1 MSYYNPQQ
9 YISIPH
15 FDSPMKSDNFR
26 TFSAMQE
33 AWNRYQQEKR
43 LEELHPLQVENYGL
57 RNRNL
62 TLDNELQEKLNPLK
76 VKSEELLNVLRDKQN
91 TKTQQEIDFDAEN
104 NPLLL
109 ENNRLKNIG
118 QSIDNQYGNLKNA
131 NQRIQNEQ
139 AQWGFNNLQNEY
151 EAIKRA
157 FGGKSAAELQAE
169 LLARKAQAEIET
181 ENANRDWYNAE
192 RDKIAMAQRA
202 SNYQPNA
209 GNSYNRNTLDVNNRP
224 TEEVS
229 IDNNGKNLIKFN
241 DILQA
246 KDLTNVPQAVIDE
259 VTSRYTSD
267 ILDNPNGAEAIKLMS
282 SKDDALTPIQLKA
295 KQQIMQGY
303 DGTTPYAVV
312 KDPLTGVSVVINP
325 NADPNSPE
333 GKKVAEL
340 KNRVNPLEYSAA
352 TAKEN
357 LSTLPYGLNP
367 KLKDNGVVSS
377 FDPETGDFKD
387 REIPNRGKG
396 YNSDVRKLN
405 EIEYALQQSAD
416 TYVADKTANLLYH
429 LKEADEK
436 QYKNLI
442 STFND
447 SEHGNLSKKVFT
459 NVSLVLSTG
468 KNGLNLKSAPEVT
481 KLLYEI
487 CNNPEE
493 FQSDKALREGLGRV
507 FGNKDQ
513 AVVQQLEDVIQ
524 NTLKNYKGAKGNTLL
539 TNAES
544 IDLRDP
550 SGKSLGVVMPKYN
563 PAELQTEFRQMR
575 ESKYKVNA
583 DKYEKRKNVAK
594 DMYYQG
600 NRVYDANG
608 EYVYTGE

>member
-118 QSIDNQYGNLKNA
+118 QGIDNQYGTLRNA

-157 FGGKSAAELQAE
+157 LGGKSAAERQAE
-169 LLARKAQAEIET
+169 LLEQEAQARIDK

-192 RDKIAMAQRA
+192 RDKIAMALRA
-202 SNYQPNA
+202 SNSQPSTDQ
-209 GNSYNRNTLDVNNRP
+209 SYNRNTLDVNNRP
-224 TEEVS
+224 TEEASVNDDNKHLKEYNEILNAS
-229 IDNNGKNLIKFN
+229 NIDKVDPTKLDATIKSYISRVM
-241 DILQA
+241 DDPDGVEA
-246 KDLTNVPQAVIDE
+246 TN
-259 VTSRYTSD
+259 
-267 ILDNPNGAEAIKLMS
+267 LMS
-282 SKDDALTPIQLKA
+282 RKDDVLTPVQKMA
-295 KQQIMQGY
+295 KQQILKEYSLG
-303 DGTTPYAVV
+303 TPYAVI
-312 KDPLTGVSVVINP
+312 KDPLTGTPIIINP
-325 NADPNSPE
+325 KADPNSSE
-333 GKKVAEL
+333 GKRLAAL
-340 KNRVNPLEYSAA
+340 KSRVNPLDYEAA
-352 TAKEN
+352 IAPTN
-357 LSTLPYGLNP
+357 LSDAPYTLNS
-367 KLKDNGVVSS
+367 KLKDSGIVKV
-377 FDPETGDFKD
+377 FDPETGDYIEKN
-387 REIPNRGKG
+387 IPNRGTG
-396 YNSDVRKLN
+396 YSASVRKLDQVTT
-405 EIEYALQQSAD
+405 ALSRSDALSI
-416 TYVADKTANLLYH
+416 ASKTANLLSD
-429 LKEADEK
+429 LKEADGE
-436 QYKNLI
+436 QYKKLV

-459 NVSLVLSTG
+459 NVSLVLGTG
-468 KNGLNLKSAPEVT
+468 QNGLNLKSAPAIT

-493 FQSDKALREGLGRV
+493 FQSEKALKAGLGKV
-507 FGNKDQ
+507 FGNNDQ
-513 AVVQQLEDVIQ
+513 AVIEQLEDVIQ
-524 NTLKNYKGAKGNTLL
+524 NTVKAYKGPKGNTVLSYADSVAL
-539 TNAES
+539 TDKA
-544 IDLRDP
+544 
-550 SGKSLGVVMPKYN
+550 GKPLGVVMPKYN
-563 PAELQTEFRQMR
+563 SADVQAEFQDMR
-575 ESKYKVNA
+575 NNIYNNNVDRYS
-583 DKYEKRKNVAK
+583 KRKK
-594 DMYYQG
+594 MSLDIDEDFKMY
-600 NRVYDANG
+600 D
-608 EYVYTGE
+608 

>member
-118 QSIDNQYGNLKNA
+118 QGIENQYGNLRNTH
-131 NQRIQNEQ
+131 QRIQNDQ

-151 EAIKRA
+151 KMINDVL
-157 FGGKSAAELQAE
+157 GKPAVVRQAE
-169 LLARKAQAEIET
+169 LLEKKAQASIKT
-181 ENANRDWYNAE
+181 ENANRDWYNSE
-192 RDKIAMAQRA
+192 RDKNAMALRA
-202 SNYQPNA
+202 SNSQPSTDQ
-209 GNSYNRNTLDVNNRP
+209 SYNRNTLDVNNRP
-224 TEEVS
+224 TEEASVNDS
-229 IDNNGKNLIKFN
+229 NKRLNKLNDIINAKSTEGMNQADIDEAVIAYASRIIDNPS
-241 DILQA
+241 D
-246 KDLTNVPQAVIDE
+246 PEAV
-259 VTSRYTSD
+259 R
-267 ILDNPNGAEAIKLMS
+267 LMS
-282 SKDDALTPIQLKA
+282 NKDDALTPVQRIA
-295 KQQIMQGY
+295 KQKLLQDYG
-303 DGTTPYAVV
+303 GKTPYAIV
-312 KDPLTGVSVVINP
+312 KDPTTGEFIVINP

-333 GKKVAEL
+333 GKGVTEL
-340 KNRVNPLEYSAA
+340 KNRVNPLEYAAA

-357 LSTLPYGLNP
+357 LSTAPYMLNP
-367 KLKDNGVVSS
+367 KLKDKGVVKV
-377 FDPETGDFKD
+377 FDPETGSYIEKD
-387 REIPNRGKG
+387 IPNRGTG
-396 YNSDVRKLN
+396 YSASVRKLDQVTT
-405 EIEYALQQSAD
+405 ALDKSTDLDIAG
-416 TYVADKTANLLYH
+416 KTANLLSD
-429 LKEADEK
+429 LKAADGDY
-436 QYKNLI
+436 YKKLT

-447 SEHGNLSKKVFT
+447 PEHGNLSKKVFT

-468 KNGLNLKSAPEVT
+468 QNGLNLKSAPAIT

-493 FQSDKALREGLGRV
+493 FQSEKALKAGLGKV

-513 AVVQQLEDVIQ
+513 EVVDQLGEIIYS
-524 NTLKNYKGAKGNTLL
+524 TIKSYKGPKGNTVLSYADSVEL
-539 TNAES
+539 K
-544 IDLRDP
+544 DRD
-550 SGKSLGVVMPKYN
+550 GKSLNIVMPKYN
-563 PAELQTEFRQMR
+563 SADVQAEFQSMR
-575 ESKYKVNA
+575 NNIYNNNVDRYKKLKEEIRTLGTLKEN
-583 DKYEKRKNVAK
+583 YSLGKNIS
-594 DMYYQG
+594 
-600 NRVYDANG
+600 
-608 EYVYTGE
+608 YTD

>member
-76 VKSEELLNVLRDKQN
+76 VKSEELLNTLRDKQN

-118 QSIDNQYGNLKNA
+118 QGIENQYGNLRNT

-181 ENANRDWYNAE
+181 ENANRDWYNSE
-192 RDKIAMAQRA
+192 KDKNAMALRA
-202 SNYQPNA
+202 GDSQPNV
-209 GNSYNRNTLDVNNRP
+209 NQSYNRNTLDVNNRP
-224 TEEVS
+224 TEEASVNDDNKHLKEYNEILNAS
-229 IDNNGKNLIKFN
+229 NIDRVDPTKLDATIKNYISRVMDDPDGVEATRLI
-241 DILQA
+241 
-246 KDLTNVPQAVIDE
+246 
-259 VTSRYTSD
+259 
-267 ILDNPNGAEAIKLMS
+267 S
-282 SKDDALTPIQLKA
+282 SKDDALTPAQKMA
-295 KQQIMQGY
+295 KQQILKEY
-303 DGTTPYAVV
+303 SLNTPYAVI
-312 KDPLTGVSVVINP
+312 KDPLTGTPILINP
-325 NADPNSPE
+325 KADPNTSE
-333 GKKVAEL
+333 GKRLAEV
-340 KNRVNPLEYSAA
+340 KSRINPLEYEAA
-352 TAKEN
+352 IAPTN
-357 LSTLPYGLNP
+357 LTDAPYTLNS
-367 KLKDNGVVSS
+367 KLKDNGIVKV
-377 FDPETGDFKD
+377 FDPKTGDYIEKS
-387 REIPNRGKG
+387 IPNRGTG
-396 YNSDVRKLN
+396 YSASVRKLDQVTT
-405 EIEYALQQSAD
+405 ALSRSDALSI
-416 TYVADKTANLLYH
+416 AGKTANLLSD
-429 LKEADEK
+429 LKEADGE
-436 QYKNLI
+436 QYKKLV

-459 NVSLVLSTG
+459 NVSLVLGTG
-468 KNGLNLKSAPEVT
+468 QNGLNLKSAPAIT

-493 FQSDKALREGLGRV
+493 FQSEKALKAGLGKV
-507 FGNKDQ
+507 FGNQDQ
-513 AVVQQLEDVIQ
+513 AVIEQLEDVIQ
-524 NTLKNYKGAKGNTLL
+524 NTVKAYKGPKGNTVLSYADSVAL
-539 TNAES
+539 TDKN
-544 IDLRDP
+544 
-550 SGKSLGVVMPKYN
+550 GKPLGVVMPKYN
-563 PAELQTEFRQMR
+563 SADVQAEFQDMR
-575 ESKYKVNA
+575 NNIYNSNVDRYS
-583 DKYEKRKNVAK
+583 KRKNIAK
-594 DMYYQG
+594 AMSLDIDEDFK
-600 NRVYDANG
+600 RYD
-608 EYVYTGE
+608 

>member
-169 LLARKAQAEIET
+169 LLARKVQAEIET
-181 ENANRDWYNAE
+181 ENANRDWYNSE
-192 RDKIAMAQRA
+192 RDKNAMALRA
-202 SNYQPNA
+202 GDSQPNV
-209 GNSYNRNTLDVNNRP
+209 NQSYNRNTLDVNNRP
-224 TEEVS
+224 TEEASVNDDNKHLKEYNEILNAS
-229 IDNNGKNLIKFN
+229 NIDKVDPTKLDAIIKNYI
-241 DILQA
+241 
-246 KDLTNVPQAVIDE
+246 
-259 VTSRYTSD
+259 SRVMD
-267 ILDNPNGAEAIKLMS
+267 DPDGVEATRLMS
-282 SKDDALTPIQLKA
+282 SKDDALTPVQRMA
-295 KQQIMQGY
+295 KQQILKDY
-303 DGTTPYAVV
+303 SLGTSYAVI
-312 KDPLTGVSVVINP
+312 KDPLTGTPIAINP
-325 NADPNSPE
+325 NADPNSSE
-333 GKKVAEL
+333 GKRLAAL
-340 KNRVNPLEYSAA
+340 KSRVNPLEYQAA
-352 TAKEN
+352 IAPTN
-357 LSTLPYGLNP
+357 LTDAPYMLNS
-367 KLKDNGVVSS
+367 KLKDNGIVKV
-377 FDPETGDFKD
+377 FDPETGDYVEKS
-387 REIPNRGKG
+387 IPNRGTG
-396 YNSDVRKLN
+396 YSASVRKLDQVTT
-405 EIEYALQQSAD
+405 ALSRSSAVD
-416 TYVADKTANLLYH
+416 IAGKTANLLSD
-429 LKEADEK
+429 LKEADGDY
-436 QYKNLI
+436 YKKLV

-459 NVSLVLSTG
+459 NVSLVLGTG
-468 KNGLNLKSAPEVT
+468 SNGLNLKSAPAIT

-493 FQSDKALREGLGRV
+493 FQSEKALKAGLGKV
-507 FGNKDQ
+507 FGNQDQ
-513 AVVQQLEDVIQ
+513 AVIEQLEDVIQ
-524 NTLKNYKGAKGNTLL
+524 NTVKAYKGPKGNTVLSYADSVAL
-539 TNAES
+539 T
-544 IDLRDP
+544 DKT
-550 SGKSLGVVMPKYN
+550 GKPLGVVMPKYDSADVQ
-563 PAELQTEFRQMR
+563 AEFQDMR
-575 ESKYKVNA
+575 NNIYNSNVDRYS
-583 DKYEKRKNVAK
+583 KRKNIAK
-594 DMYYQG
+594 AMSLDIDEDFK
-600 NRVYDANG
+600 RYD
-608 EYVYTGE
+608 

>member
-76 VKSEELLNVLRDKQN
+76 VKSEELLNTLRDKQN
-91 TKTQQEIDFDAEN
+91 TREQQQIDFDAEN

-118 QSIDNQYGNLKNA
+118 QGIDNQYGNLKNA

-151 EAIKRA
+151 EAIKKA
-157 FGGKSAAELQAE
+157 LGGKSAAERQAE
-169 LLARKAQAEIET
+169 LLEQEYQARIET
-181 ENANRDWYNAE
+181 ENANRDWYNSE
-192 RDKIAMAQRA
+192 RDKNMMALRA
-202 SNYQPNA
+202 SNTQPSA
-209 GNSYNRNTLDVNNRP
+209 GNSYNGSIMEVTNKP
-224 TEEVS
+224 TDRTI
-229 IDNNGKNLIKFN
+229 IDKDGKNLLKFS
-241 DILQA
+241 DILEA
-246 KDLTNVPQAVIDE
+246 KDLTGISQTDIDAV
-259 VTSRYTSD
+259 TNRYASD
-267 ILDNPNGAEAIKLMS
+267 IMDNPDGSEARKLIS
-282 SKDDALTPIQLKA
+282 SKDEDLTPIQRKA

-303 DGTTPYAVV
+303 DGTTPYAIV
-312 KDPLTGVSVVINP
+312 KDPLTGVSVAFNP
-325 NADPNSPE
+325 NADPNSSE
-333 GKKVAEL
+333 GRKIAEL

-352 TAKEN
+352 IAKEN
-357 LSTLPYGLNP
+357 LSTAPYVFNP
-367 KLKDNGVVSS
+367 RLKDNGVVNS
-377 FDPETGDFKD
+377 FDPETVDFKE

-396 YNSDVRKLN
+396 YNSDIRKLD
-405 EIEYALQQSAD
+405 EIEYALNQSTD
-416 TYVADKTANLLYH
+416 TTVADKTANLLYN
-429 LKEADEK
+429 LKEANGDNFK
-436 QYKNLI
+436 KLI
-442 STFND
+442 GTFND
-447 SEHGNLSKKVFT
+447 PDHGNLSKKVFT
-459 NVSLVLSTG
+459 NISLVLSTG
-468 KNGLNLKSAPEVT
+468 KNGLNLKSSPEIT

-524 NTLKNYKGAKGNTLL
+524 NTLKNYQGAKGNTLL

-544 IDLRDP
+544 VDLRDP
-550 SGKSLGVVMPKYN
+550 SGKPLGVVMPRYN

-575 ESKYKVNA
+575 ESKYKINA
-583 DKYEKRKNVAK
+583 DKHEQRKNVAK

-600 NRVYDANG
+600 NRVYNANG

>member
-62 TLDNELQEKLNPLK
+62 MLDNELQEKLNPLK

>member
-151 EAIKRA
+151 KMINDV
-157 FGGKSAAELQAE
+157 FGKPAAVRQAE
-169 LLARKAQAEIET
+169 LLEQEAQARIET

-202 SNYQPNA
+202 GDSQANT
-209 GNSYNRNTLDVNNRP
+209 GNPYTRNTLDANNRSN
-224 TEEVS
+224 EEV
-229 IDNNGKNLIKFN
+229 IVDKNGKNLIQFN
-241 DILQA
+241 DILEA
-246 KDLTNVPQAVIDE
+246 KDLKDVPPAIIDAV
-259 VTSRYTSD
+259 SNRYASD
-267 ILDNPNGAEAIKLMS
+267 VLDNPDGPEAIKLMS
-282 SKDDALTPIQLKA
+282 SKDDVLTPIRSKV

-303 DGTTPYAVV
+303 DGTTPYAIV

-333 GKKVAEL
+333 GKGVAEL

-352 TAKEN
+352 IAKKN
-357 LSTLPYGLNP
+357 LSTLPYGFNP
-367 KLKDNGVVSS
+367 KLKDSGVVSS

-396 YNSDVRKLN
+396 YNSDIRKLN
-405 EIEYALQQSAD
+405 EIEYGLQQSTD
-416 TYVADKTANLLYH
+416 INIADKTANLLYN
-429 LKEADEK
+429 LKEADGDH
-436 QYKNLI
+436 YKKLI
-442 STFND
+442 GTFND
-447 SEHGNLSKKVFT
+447 PDHGNLSKKVFT
-459 NVSLVLSTG
+459 NISLVLSTG
-468 KNGLNLKSAPEVT
+468 KNGLNLKSSPEIT

-524 NTLKNYKGAKGNTLL
+524 NTLKNYNGAKGNTIL
-539 TNAES
+539 TNADS
-544 IDLRDP
+544 IDLQDP
-550 SGKSLGVVMPKYN
+550 SGKPLGVTMPRYN

-575 ESKYKVNA
+575 ESKYKINA

-594 DMYYQG
+594 DMYYLG
-600 NRVYDANG
+600 NRVYNANG

>member
-1 MSYYNPQQ
+1 MEHNMSYYNPQQ

-131 NQRIQNEQ
+131 NQRIQNDQ

-181 ENANRDWYNAE
+181 ENANRDWYNSE
-192 RDKIAMAQRA
+192 RDKNAMALRA
-202 SNYQPNA
+202 GDSQPNV
-209 GNSYNRNTLDVNNRP
+209 NQSYNRNTLDVNNRP
-224 TEEVS
+224 TEEASVNDDNKHLKEYNEILNAS
-229 IDNNGKNLIKFN
+229 NIDKVDPTKLDATIKNYI
-241 DILQA
+241 
-246 KDLTNVPQAVIDE
+246 
-259 VTSRYTSD
+259 SRVMD
-267 ILDNPNGAEAIKLMS
+267 DPDGVEATRLMS
-282 SKDDALTPIQLKA
+282 SKDDALTPVQRMA
-295 KQQIMQGY
+295 KQQILKDY
-303 DGTTPYAVV
+303 SLGTSYAVI
-312 KDPLTGVSVVINP
+312 KDPLTGTPIAINP
-325 NADPNSPE
+325 NADPNSSE
-333 GKKVAEL
+333 GKRLAAL
-340 KNRVNPLEYSAA
+340 KSRVNPLEYQAA
-352 TAKEN
+352 IAPTN
-357 LSTLPYGLNP
+357 LTDAPYMLNS
-367 KLKDNGVVSS
+367 KLKDNGIVKV
-377 FDPETGDFKD
+377 FDPETGDYVEKS
-387 REIPNRGKG
+387 IPNRGTG
-396 YNSDVRKLN
+396 YSASVRKLDQVTT
-405 EIEYALQQSAD
+405 ALSRSSAVD
-416 TYVADKTANLLYH
+416 IAGKTAKLLSD
-429 LKEADEK
+429 LKEADGDY
-436 QYKNLI
+436 YKKLV

-459 NVSLVLSTG
+459 NVSLVLGTG
-468 KNGLNLKSAPEVT
+468 SNGLNLKSAPAIT

-493 FQSDKALREGLGRV
+493 FQSEKALKAGLGKV
-507 FGNKDQ
+507 FGNQDQ
-513 AVVQQLEDVIQ
+513 AVIEQLEDVIQ
-524 NTLKNYKGAKGNTLL
+524 NTVKAYKGPKGNTVLSYADSVAL
-539 TNAES
+539 T
-544 IDLRDP
+544 DKT
-550 SGKSLGVVMPKYN
+550 GKPLGVVMPKYASADVQ
-563 PAELQTEFRQMR
+563 AEFQDMR
-575 ESKYKVNA
+575 NNIYNSNVDRYS
-583 DKYEKRKNVAK
+583 KRKNISKAMSLDIDEDFK
-594 DMYYQG
+594 
-600 NRVYDANG
+600 RYD
-608 EYVYTGE
+608 

>member
-118 QSIDNQYGNLKNA
+118 QGIENQYGNLRNT

-181 ENANRDWYNAE
+181 ENANRDWYNSE
-192 RDKIAMAQRA
+192 RDKNAMALRA
-202 SNYQPNA
+202 GDSQPNV
-209 GNSYNRNTLDVNNRP
+209 NQSYNRNTLDVNNRP
-224 TEEVS
+224 TEEASVNDDNKHLKEYNEILNAS
-229 IDNNGKNLIKFN
+229 NIDKVDPTKLDATIKNYI
-241 DILQA
+241 
-246 KDLTNVPQAVIDE
+246 
-259 VTSRYTSD
+259 SRVMD
-267 ILDNPNGAEAIKLMS
+267 DPDGVEATRLMS
-282 SKDDALTPIQLKA
+282 SKDDALTPVQRMA
-295 KQQIMQGY
+295 KQQILKDY
-303 DGTTPYAVV
+303 SLGTSYAVI
-312 KDPLTGVSVVINP
+312 KDPLTGTPIAINP
-325 NADPNSPE
+325 NADPNSSE
-333 GKKVAEL
+333 GKRLAAL
-340 KNRVNPLEYSAA
+340 KSRVNPLEYQAA
-352 TAKEN
+352 IAPTN
-357 LSTLPYGLNP
+357 LTDAPYMLNS
-367 KLKDNGVVSS
+367 KLKDNGIVKV
-377 FDPETGDFKD
+377 FDPETGDYVEKS
-387 REIPNRGKG
+387 IPNRGTG
-396 YNSDVRKLN
+396 YSASVRKLDQVTT
-405 EIEYALQQSAD
+405 ALSRSSAVD
-416 TYVADKTANLLYH
+416 IAGKTANLLSD
-429 LKEADEK
+429 LKEADGDY
-436 QYKNLI
+436 YKKLV

-459 NVSLVLSTG
+459 NVSLVLGTG
-468 KNGLNLKSAPEVT
+468 SNGLNLKSAPAIT

-493 FQSDKALREGLGRV
+493 FQSEKALKAGLGKV
-507 FGNKDQ
+507 FGNQDQ
-513 AVVQQLEDVIQ
+513 AVIEQLEDVIQ
-524 NTLKNYKGAKGNTLL
+524 NTVKAYKGPKGNTVLSYADSVAL
-539 TNAES
+539 T
-544 IDLRDP
+544 DKT
-550 SGKSLGVVMPKYN
+550 GKPLGVVMPKYDSADVQ
-563 PAELQTEFRQMR
+563 AEFQDMR
-575 ESKYKVNA
+575 NNIYNSNVDRYS
-583 DKYEKRKNVAK
+583 KRKNIAK
-594 DMYYQG
+594 AMSLDIDEDFK
-600 NRVYDANG
+600 RYD
-608 EYVYTGE
+608 

>member
-118 QSIDNQYGNLKNA
+118 QGIENQYGNLRNTH
-131 NQRIQNEQ
+131 QRIQNDQ

-181 ENANRDWYNAE
+181 ENANRDWYNSE
-192 RDKIAMAQRA
+192 RDKNAMAQRA
-202 SNYQPNA
+202 GDSQANT
-209 GNSYNRNTLDVNNRP
+209 GNLYTRNTLDVNNKPAEEASVNDDNKYLKEYNEILNASNIDKVDP
-224 TEEVS
+224 TKLDAT
-229 IDNNGKNLIKFN
+229 IKNYISRVM
-241 DILQA
+241 DDPDGVEA
-246 KDLTNVPQAVIDE
+246 TN
-259 VTSRYTSD
+259 
-267 ILDNPNGAEAIKLMS
+267 LMS
-282 SKDDALTPIQLKA
+282 RKDDVLTPAQRMA
-295 KQQIMQGY
+295 KQQILKEY
-303 DGTTPYAVV
+303 SLGTSYAVI
-312 KDPLTGVSVVINP
+312 KDPFTGTPIIINP
-325 NADPNSPE
+325 NADPNTSE
-333 GKKVAEL
+333 GKRLAAL
-340 KNRVNPLEYSAA
+340 KSSVNPLEYEAA
-352 TAKEN
+352 IAPIN
-357 LSTLPYGLNP
+357 LTDAPYMLNS
-367 KLKDNGVVSS
+367 KLKDNGIVKV
-377 FDPETGDFKD
+377 FDPETGDYTEKN
-387 REIPNRGKG
+387 IPNRGTG
-396 YNSDVRKLN
+396 YSASVRKLDQVTT
-405 EIEYALQQSAD
+405 ALSRSDALSI
-416 TYVADKTANLLYH
+416 AGKTANLLSD
-429 LKEADEK
+429 LKEADGEH
-436 QYKNLI
+436 YKKLV

-459 NVSLVLSTG
+459 NVSLVLGTG
-468 KNGLNLKSAPEVT
+468 QNGLNLKSAPAIT

-493 FQSDKALREGLGRV
+493 FQSEKALKAGLGKV
-507 FGNKDQ
+507 FGSNDQ
-513 AVVQQLEDVIQ
+513 AVIEQLEDVIQ
-524 NTLKNYKGAKGNTLL
+524 NTVKTYKGPKGNTVLSYADSVSL
-539 TNAES
+539 TDKA
-544 IDLRDP
+544 
-550 SGKSLGVVMPKYN
+550 GKPLGVVMPKYN
-563 PAELQTEFRQMR
+563 SADVQAEFQDMR
-575 ESKYKVNA
+575 NNIYNNNVDRYS
-583 DKYEKRKNVAK
+583 KRKNIAK
-594 DMYYQG
+594 AMSLDIDEDFK
-600 NRVYDANG
+600 RYD
-608 EYVYTGE
+608 

>member
-118 QSIDNQYGNLKNA
+118 QGIENQYGNLRNT

-192 RDKIAMAQRA
+192 RDKVMMAQRA
-202 SNYQPNA
+202 GDSQANT
-209 GNSYNRNTLDVNNRP
+209 GNLYTRNTLDVSNRP
-224 TEEVS
+224 TEEASV
-229 IDNNGKNLIKFN
+229 DKNGKNLIQFS
-241 DILQA
+241 DILEA
-246 KDLTNVPQAVIDE
+246 KDLKDVPQATIDA
-259 VTSRYTSD
+259 VVNRYASD
-267 ILDNPNGAEAIKLMS
+267 ILDNPNGSEAIKLMS
-282 SKDDALTPIQLKA
+282 SKDDVLTPAQRMA

-303 DGTTPYAVV
+303 DGTTPYAIV

-352 TAKEN
+352 IAKEN
-357 LSTLPYGLNP
+357 LSTLPYGFNP

-377 FDPETGDFKD
+377 FDPETGYFKD

-396 YNSDVRKLN
+396 YNSDIRKLN
-405 EIEYALQQSAD
+405 EIVYGLQQSTD
-416 TYVADKTANLLYH
+416 INIADKTANLLYN
-429 LKEADEK
+429 LKEANGDH
-436 QYKNLI
+436 YKKLI
-442 STFND
+442 ETFND
-447 SEHGNLSKKVFT
+447 PDHGNLSKKVFT

-468 KNGLNLKSAPEVT
+468 KNGLNLKSSPEIT

-513 AVVQQLEDVIQ
+513 AVIQQLEDVIQ
-524 NTLKNYKGAKGNTLL
+524 NTLKNYQGAKGNTLL

-550 SGKSLGVVMPKYN
+550 SGKPLGVTMPRYN
-563 PAELQTEFRQMR
+563 PAELQTEFSQMR
-575 ESKYKVNA
+575 DSKYKINA
-583 DKYEKRKNVAK
+583 DKHEQRKNVAK
-594 DMYYQG
+594 DMYYLG
-600 NRVYDANG
+600 NRVYNANG

>member
-118 QSIDNQYGNLKNA
+118 QGIENQYGNLRNTH
-131 NQRIQNEQ
+131 QRIQNDQ

-169 LLARKAQAEIET
+169 LLAQKAQAEIET

-575 ESKYKVNA
+575 ESKYKINA

>member
-1 MSYYNPQQ
+1 MEHNMSYYNPQQ

-131 NQRIQNEQ
+131 NQRIQNDQ

-181 ENANRDWYNAE
+181 ENANRDWYNSE
-192 RDKIAMAQRA
+192 RDKNAMALRA
-202 SNYQPNA
+202 GDSQPNV
-209 GNSYNRNTLDVNNRP
+209 NQSYNRNTLDVNNRP
-224 TEEVS
+224 TEEASVNDDNKHLKEYNEILNAS
-229 IDNNGKNLIKFN
+229 NIDKVDPTKLDATIKNYI
-241 DILQA
+241 
-246 KDLTNVPQAVIDE
+246 
-259 VTSRYTSD
+259 SRVMD
-267 ILDNPNGAEAIKLMS
+267 DPDGVEATRLMS
-282 SKDDALTPIQLKA
+282 SKDDALTPVQRMA
-295 KQQIMQGY
+295 KQQILKDY
-303 DGTTPYAVV
+303 SLGTSYAVI
-312 KDPLTGVSVVINP
+312 KDPLTGTPIAINP
-325 NADPNSPE
+325 NADPNSSE
-333 GKKVAEL
+333 GKRLAAL
-340 KNRVNPLEYSAA
+340 KSRVNPLEYQAA
-352 TAKEN
+352 IAPTN
-357 LSTLPYGLNP
+357 LTDAPYMLNS
-367 KLKDNGVVSS
+367 KLKDNGIVKV
-377 FDPETGDFKD
+377 FDPETGDYVEKS
-387 REIPNRGKG
+387 IPNRGTG
-396 YNSDVRKLN
+396 YSASVRKLDQVTT
-405 EIEYALQQSAD
+405 ALSKSSAVD
-416 TYVADKTANLLYH
+416 IAGKTAKLLSD
-429 LKEADEK
+429 LKEADGDY
-436 QYKNLI
+436 YKKLV

-459 NVSLVLSTG
+459 NVSLVLGTG
-468 KNGLNLKSAPEVT
+468 SNGLNLKSAPAIT

-493 FQSDKALREGLGRV
+493 FQSEKALKAGLGKV
-507 FGNKDQ
+507 FGNQDQ
-513 AVVQQLEDVIQ
+513 AVIEQLEDVIQ
-524 NTLKNYKGAKGNTLL
+524 NTVKAYKGPKGNTVLSYADSIAL
-539 TNAES
+539 T
-544 IDLRDP
+544 DKT
-550 SGKSLGVVMPKYN
+550 GKPLGVVMPKYASADVQ
-563 PAELQTEFRQMR
+563 AEFQDMR
-575 ESKYKVNA
+575 NNIYNSNVDRYS
-583 DKYEKRKNVAK
+583 KRKNIAK
-594 DMYYQG
+594 AMSLDIDEDFK
-600 NRVYDANG
+600 RYD
-608 EYVYTGE
+608 

>member
-1 MSYYNPQQ
+1 MEHNMSYYNPQQ

-118 QSIDNQYGNLKNA
+118 QGIENQYGNLKNTH
-131 NQRIQNEQ
+131 QRIQNDQ

-192 RDKIAMAQRA
+192 VNKIAMAQRA
-202 SNYQPNA
+202 SNTQPSA
-209 GNSYNRNTLDVNNRP
+209 DQSYNRNTLDVNNRP
-224 TEEVS
+224 TEEAGVNDGNKHLKEYNEILNAS
-229 IDNNGKNLIKFN
+229 NIDKIDPTKLDATIKNYISR
-241 DILQA
+241 
-246 KDLTNVPQAVIDE
+246 VID
-259 VTSRYTSD
+259 D
-267 ILDNPNGAEAIKLMS
+267 PNGVEATRLMS
-282 SKDDALTPIQLKA
+282 SKDDVLTPVQRMA
-295 KQQIMQGY
+295 KQQILKDY
-303 DGTTPYAVV
+303 SLGTSYAVI
-312 KDPLTGVSVVINP
+312 KDPSTGTPIVINP
-325 NADPNSPE
+325 NADPNSSE
-333 GKKVAEL
+333 GKRLAAL
-340 KNRVNPLEYSAA
+340 KSRVNPLEYQAA
-352 TAKEN
+352 IAPTN
-357 LSTLPYGLNP
+357 LTDAPYILNS
-367 KLKDNGVVSS
+367 KLKNNGIVKV
-377 FDPETGDFKD
+377 FDPETGDYIEKS
-387 REIPNRGKG
+387 IPNRGTG
-396 YNSDVRKLN
+396 YSASVRKLDQVTT
-405 EIEYALQQSAD
+405 ALNRSSAVD
-416 TYVADKTANLLYH
+416 IAGKTANLLSD
-429 LKEADEK
+429 LKEADGE
-436 QYKNLI
+436 QYKKLV

-459 NVSLVLSTG
+459 NVSLVLGTG
-468 KNGLNLKSAPEVT
+468 PNGLNLKSAPAIT

-493 FQSDKALREGLGRV
+493 FQSEKALKAGLGKV
-507 FGNKDQ
+507 FGNNDQ
-513 AVVQQLEDVIQ
+513 AVIEQLEDVIQ
-524 NTLKNYKGAKGNTLL
+524 NTVKTYKGPKGNTVLSYADSVAL
-539 TNAES
+539 T
-544 IDLRDP
+544 DKT
-550 SGKSLGVVMPKYN
+550 GKPLGVVMPKYDSADVQ
-563 PAELQTEFRQMR
+563 AEFQDMR
-575 ESKYKVNA
+575 NNIYNSNVDRYS
-583 DKYEKRKNVAK
+583 KRKNIAK
-594 DMYYQG
+594 TMSLDIDEDFK
-600 NRVYDANG
+600 RYD
-608 EYVYTGE
+608 

>member
-1 MSYYNPQQ
+1 
-9 YISIPH
+9 
-15 FDSPMKSDNFR
+15 MKSDNFR

-131 NQRIQNEQ
+131 NQRLQNEQ

-192 RDKIAMAQRA
+192 VNKIAMAQRA
-202 SNYQPNA
+202 GDSQANT
-209 GNSYNRNTLDVNNRP
+209 GNSYTRNTLDVNNRP
-224 TEEVS
+224 TEEASVNGDNKHLKEYNEILNAS
-229 IDNNGKNLIKFN
+229 NIDKVDPTKLDATIKNYISRVM
-241 DILQA
+241 DDPDGVEA
-246 KDLTNVPQAVIDE
+246 TN
-259 VTSRYTSD
+259 
-267 ILDNPNGAEAIKLMS
+267 LMS
-282 SKDDALTPIQLKA
+282 NKDDVLTPAQRMA
-295 KQQIMQGY
+295 KQQILKEY
-303 DGTTPYAVV
+303 SLGTSYAVI
-312 KDPLTGVSVVINP
+312 KDPLTGTPIAINP
-325 NADPNSPE
+325 NADPNSSE
-333 GKKVAEL
+333 GKRLAAL
-340 KNRVNPLEYSAA
+340 KSRVNPLEYQAA
-352 TAKEN
+352 IAPTN
-357 LSTLPYGLNP
+357 LTDAPYMLNS
-367 KLKDNGVVSS
+367 KLKDNGIVKV
-377 FDPETGDFKD
+377 FDPETGDYVEKS
-387 REIPNRGKG
+387 IPNRGTG
-396 YNSDVRKLN
+396 YSASVRKLDQVTT
-405 EIEYALQQSAD
+405 ALSRSSAVD
-416 TYVADKTANLLYH
+416 IAGKTANLLSD
-429 LKEADEK
+429 LKEADGDY
-436 QYKNLI
+436 YKKLV

-468 KNGLNLKSAPEVT
+468 QNGLNLKSAPAIT

-493 FQSDKALREGLGRV
+493 FQSEKALKAGLGKV

-513 AVVQQLEDVIQ
+513 EVVDQLGEIIYS
-524 NTLKNYKGAKGNTLL
+524 TIKSYKGPKGNTVLSYADSVEL
-539 TNAES
+539 K
-544 IDLRDP
+544 DRD
-550 SGKSLGVVMPKYN
+550 GKSLNIVMPKYN
-563 PAELQTEFRQMR
+563 SADVQAEFQDMR
-575 ESKYKVNA
+575 NNIYNNNVDRYS
-583 DKYEKRKNVAK
+583 KRKK
-594 DMYYQG
+594 MSLDIDEDFKMY
-600 NRVYDANG
+600 D
-608 EYVYTGE
+608 

>member
-151 EAIKRA
+151 KMINDV
-157 FGGKSAAELQAE
+157 FGKPAAVRQAE
-169 LLARKAQAEIET
+169 LLEQEAQARIET

-202 SNYQPNA
+202 GDSQANT
-209 GNSYNRNTLDVNNRP
+209 GNPYTRNTLDANNRSN
-224 TEEVS
+224 EEV
-229 IDNNGKNLIKFN
+229 IVDKNGKNLIQFN
-241 DILQA
+241 DILEA
-246 KDLTNVPQAVIDE
+246 KDLKDVPPAIIDAV
-259 VTSRYTSD
+259 SNRYASD
-267 ILDNPNGAEAIKLMS
+267 VLDNPDGPEAIKLMS
-282 SKDDALTPIQLKA
+282 SKDDVLTPIRSKV

-303 DGTTPYAVV
+303 DGTTPYAIV
-312 KDPLTGVSVVINP
+312 KDPLTGVFVVINP

-333 GKKVAEL
+333 GKGVAEL

-352 TAKEN
+352 IAKKN
-357 LSTLPYGLNP
+357 LSTLPYGFNP
-367 KLKDNGVVSS
+367 KLKDSGVVSS

-396 YNSDVRKLN
+396 YNSDIRKLN
-405 EIEYALQQSAD
+405 EIEYGLQQSTD
-416 TYVADKTANLLYH
+416 INIADKTANLLYN
-429 LKEADEK
+429 LKEADGDH
-436 QYKNLI
+436 YKKLI
-442 STFND
+442 GTFND
-447 SEHGNLSKKVFT
+447 PDHGNLSKKVFT
-459 NVSLVLSTG
+459 NISLVLSTG
-468 KNGLNLKSAPEVT
+468 KNGLNLKSSPEIT

-524 NTLKNYKGAKGNTLL
+524 NTLKNYNGAKGNTIL
-539 TNAES
+539 TNADS
-544 IDLRDP
+544 IDLQDP
-550 SGKSLGVVMPKYN
+550 SGKPLGVTMPRYN

-575 ESKYKVNA
+575 ESKYKINA

-594 DMYYQG
+594 DMYYLG
-600 NRVYDANG
+600 NRVYNANG

>member
-131 NQRIQNEQ
+131 NQRLQNEQ

-151 EAIKRA
+151 KMINDV
-157 FGGKSAAELQAE
+157 FGKPAAVRQAE
-169 LLARKAQAEIET
+169 LLEKEAQARIET

-192 RDKIAMAQRA
+192 RDKVMMAQRA
-202 SNYQPNA
+202 SNSQPNTV
-209 GNSYNRNTLDVNNRP
+209 NSYNGNIMEVNNKP
-224 TEEVS
+224 AEEASVNDS
-229 IDNNGKNLIKFN
+229 NKRLKKLN
-241 DILQA
+241 DILNAKSTDGIDQA
-246 KDLTNVPQAVIDE
+246 DIDEAVIAYA
-259 VTSRYTSD
+259 SR
-267 ILDNPNGAEAIKLMS
+267 IIDNPSDPEAVRLMS
-282 SKDDALTPIQLKA
+282 NNDNALTPVQRIA
-295 KQQIMQGY
+295 KQKLLQDYG
-303 DGTTPYAVV
+303 GKTPYAIV
-312 KDPLTGVSVVINP
+312 KDPTTGESIVINP
-325 NADPNSPE
+325 NADPNSQE

-357 LSTLPYGLNP
+357 LSTAPYMLNP
-367 KLKDNGVVSS
+367 KLKDKGVVKV
-377 FDPETGDFKD
+377 FDPETGSYIEKD
-387 REIPNRGKG
+387 IPNRGTG
-396 YNSDVRKLN
+396 YSASVRKLDQVTT
-405 EIEYALQQSAD
+405 ALDKSTDLDIAG
-416 TYVADKTANLLYH
+416 KTANLLSD
-429 LKEADEK
+429 LKAADGDY
-436 QYKNLI
+436 YKKLT

-447 SEHGNLSKKVFT
+447 PEHGNLSKKVFT

-468 KNGLNLKSAPEVT
+468 QNGLNLKSAPAIT

-493 FQSDKALREGLGRV
+493 FQSEKALKAGLGKV

-513 AVVQQLEDVIQ
+513 EVVDQLGEIIYS
-524 NTLKNYKGAKGNTLL
+524 TIKSYKGPKGNTVLSYADSVEL
-539 TNAES
+539 K
-544 IDLRDP
+544 DRD
-550 SGKSLGVVMPKYN
+550 GKSLNIVMPKYN
-563 PAELQTEFRQMR
+563 SAEVQAEFQSMR
-575 ESKYKVNA
+575 DNIYNNNA
-583 DKYEKRKNVAK
+583 DRYKKLKEEIRTLGTLKENYSLGKNIS
-594 DMYYQG
+594 
-600 NRVYDANG
+600 
-608 EYVYTGE
+608 YTD

>member
-151 EAIKRA
+151 KMINDV
-157 FGGKSAAELQAE
+157 FGKPAAVRQAE
-169 LLARKAQAEIET
+169 LLEQEAQARIET

-192 RDKIAMAQRA
+192 RDKVMMAQRA
-202 SNYQPNA
+202 GDSQPNTDQ
-209 GNSYNRNTLDVNNRP
+209 SYNRNTLDVNNRP
-224 TEEVS
+224 
-229 IDNNGKNLIKFN
+229 IDRTIIDKDGKNLLKFS
-241 DILQA
+241 DILEA
-246 KDLTNVPQAVIDE
+246 KDLTNISQADIDA
-259 VTSRYTSD
+259 VTNRYASD
-267 ILDNPNGAEAIKLMS
+267 IMDNPDGSEARKLIS
-282 SKDDALTPIQLKA
+282 SKDEDLTPIRRKA

-303 DGTTPYAVV
+303 DGATPYAIV
-312 KDPLTGVSVVINP
+312 KDPLTGVSVAFNP
-325 NADPNSPE
+325 NADPNSSE
-333 GKKVAEL
+333 GRKIAEL

-352 TAKEN
+352 IAKEN
-357 LSTLPYGLNP
+357 LSTAPYVFNP
-367 KLKDNGVVSS
+367 RLKDNGVVNS
-377 FDPETGDFKD
+377 FDPETGDFKE

-396 YNSDVRKLN
+396 YNSDIRKLN
-405 EIEYALQQSAD
+405 EIEYGLQQSTD
-416 TYVADKTANLLYH
+416 INIADKTANLLYH
-429 LKEADEK
+429 LKEANGDNFK
-436 QYKNLI
+436 KLI
-442 STFND
+442 GTFND
-447 SEHGNLSKKVFT
+447 PDHGNLSKKVFT
-459 NVSLVLSTG
+459 NISLVLSTG
-468 KNGLNLKSAPEVT
+468 KNGLNLKSSPEVT

-524 NTLKNYKGAKGNTLL
+524 NTLKNYQGAKGNTLL

-544 IDLRDP
+544 IDLQDP
-550 SGKSLGVVMPKYN
+550 SGKPLGVTMPRYN

-575 ESKYKVNA
+575 ESKYKINA
-583 DKYEKRKNVAK
+583 DKYEKRKNVTK
-594 DMYYQG
+594 DMYYLG
-600 NRVYDANG
+600 KRVYNANG

>member
-181 ENANRDWYNAE
+181 ENANRDWYNSE
-192 RDKIAMAQRA
+192 RDKNAMALRA
-202 SNYQPNA
+202 SNSQPNTV
-209 GNSYNRNTLDVNNRP
+209 NSYNGNIMEVNNKP
-224 TEEVS
+224 AEEASVNDS
-229 IDNNGKNLIKFN
+229 NKRLKKLN
-241 DILQA
+241 DILNAKSTDGIDQA
-246 KDLTNVPQAVIDE
+246 DIDEAVIAYA
-259 VTSRYTSD
+259 SR
-267 ILDNPNGAEAIKLMS
+267 IIDNPSDPEAVRLMS
-282 SKDDALTPIQLKA
+282 NNDNALTPVQRIA
-295 KQQIMQGY
+295 KQKLLQDYG
-303 DGTTPYAVV
+303 GKTPYAIV
-312 KDPLTGVSVVINP
+312 KDPTTGESIVINP
-325 NADPNSPE
+325 NADPNSQE

-357 LSTLPYGLNP
+357 LSTAPYMLNP
-367 KLKDNGVVSS
+367 KLKDKGVVKV
-377 FDPETGDFKD
+377 FDPETGSYIEKD
-387 REIPNRGKG
+387 IPNRGTG
-396 YNSDVRKLN
+396 YSASVRKLDQVTT
-405 EIEYALQQSAD
+405 ALDKSTDLDIAG
-416 TYVADKTANLLYH
+416 KTANLLSD
-429 LKEADEK
+429 LKAADGDY
-436 QYKNLI
+436 YKKLT

-468 KNGLNLKSAPEVT
+468 QNGLNLKSVPAIT

-493 FQSDKALREGLGRV
+493 FQSEKALKAGLGKV

-513 AVVQQLEDVIQ
+513 EVVDQLGEIIYS
-524 NTLKNYKGAKGNTLL
+524 TIKSYKGPKGNTVLSYADSVEL
-539 TNAES
+539 K
-544 IDLRDP
+544 DRD
-550 SGKSLGVVMPKYN
+550 GKSLNIVMPKYN
-563 PAELQTEFRQMR
+563 SAEVQAEFQSMR
-575 ESKYKVNA
+575 DNIYNNNVDRYKKLKEEIRTLGTLKEN
-583 DKYEKRKNVAK
+583 YSLGKNIS
-594 DMYYQG
+594 
-600 NRVYDANG
+600 
-608 EYVYTGE
+608 YTD

>member
-118 QSIDNQYGNLKNA
+118 QGIENQYGNLRNTH
-131 NQRIQNEQ
+131 QRIQNDQ

-151 EAIKRA
+151 KMINDVL
-157 FGGKSAAELQAE
+157 GKPAVVRQAE
-169 LLARKAQAEIET
+169 LLEKKAQARIKT
-181 ENANRDWYNAE
+181 ENANRDWYNSE
-192 RDKIAMAQRA
+192 RDKNAMALRA
-202 SNYQPNA
+202 SNSQPSTDQ
-209 GNSYNRNTLDVNNRP
+209 SYNRNTLDVNNRP
-224 TEEVS
+224 TEEASVNDS
-229 IDNNGKNLIKFN
+229 NKRLNKLNDIINAKSTEGMNQADIDEAVIAYASRIIDNPS
-241 DILQA
+241 D
-246 KDLTNVPQAVIDE
+246 PEAV
-259 VTSRYTSD
+259 R
-267 ILDNPNGAEAIKLMS
+267 LMS
-282 SKDDALTPIQLKA
+282 NKDDALTPVQRIA
-295 KQQIMQGY
+295 KQKLLQDYG
-303 DGTTPYAVV
+303 GKTPYAIV
-312 KDPLTGVSVVINP
+312 KDPTTGEFIVINP

-333 GKKVAEL
+333 GKGVTEL
-340 KNRVNPLEYSAA
+340 KNRVNPLEYAAA

-357 LSTLPYGLNP
+357 LSTAPYMLNP
-367 KLKDNGVVSS
+367 KLKDKGVVKV
-377 FDPETGDFKD
+377 FDPETGSYIEKD
-387 REIPNRGKG
+387 IPNRGTG
-396 YNSDVRKLN
+396 YSASVRKLDQVTT
-405 EIEYALQQSAD
+405 ALDKSTDLDIAG
-416 TYVADKTANLLYH
+416 KTANLLSD
-429 LKEADEK
+429 LKAADGDY
-436 QYKNLI
+436 YKKLT

-447 SEHGNLSKKVFT
+447 PEHGNLSKKVFT

-468 KNGLNLKSAPEVT
+468 QNGLNLKSAPAIT

-493 FQSDKALREGLGRV
+493 FQSEKALKAGLGKV

-513 AVVQQLEDVIQ
+513 EVVDQLGEIIYS
-524 NTLKNYKGAKGNTLL
+524 TIKSYKGPKGNTVLSYADSVEL
-539 TNAES
+539 K
-544 IDLRDP
+544 DRD
-550 SGKSLGVVMPKYN
+550 GKSLNIVMPKYN
-563 PAELQTEFRQMR
+563 SADVQAEFQSMR
-575 ESKYKVNA
+575 NNIYNNNVDRYKKLKEEIRTLGTLKEN
-583 DKYEKRKNVAK
+583 YSLGKNIS
-594 DMYYQG
+594 
-600 NRVYDANG
+600 
-608 EYVYTGE
+608 YTD

>member
-157 FGGKSAAELQAE
+157 LGGKSAAERQAE
-169 LLARKAQAEIET
+169 LLEQEYQARIDK
-181 ENANRDWYNAE
+181 ENANRDWILSEMN
-192 RDKIAMAQRA
+192 KNAMAQRA
-202 SNYQPNA
+202 SNSQPSTDQ
-209 GNSYNRNTLDVNNRP
+209 SYNRNTLDVNNRP
-224 TEEVS
+224 TEEASVNDGNKHLKEYNEILNAS
-229 IDNNGKNLIKFN
+229 NIDKIDPTKLDATIKNYISR
-241 DILQA
+241 
-246 KDLTNVPQAVIDE
+246 VIDDPDG
-259 VTSRYTSD
+259 V
-267 ILDNPNGAEAIKLMS
+267 EATRLMS
-282 SKDDALTPIQLKA
+282 SKDDVLTPAQRMA
-295 KQQIMQGY
+295 KQQILKDY
-303 DGTTPYAVV
+303 SLGTSYAVI
-312 KDPLTGVSVVINP
+312 KDPFTGTPIVINP
-325 NADPNSPE
+325 NADPNSSE
-333 GKKVAEL
+333 GKRLAAL
-340 KNRVNPLEYSAA
+340 KSRVNPLEYQAA
-352 TAKEN
+352 IAPTN
-357 LSTLPYGLNP
+357 LTDAPYILNS
-367 KLKDNGVVSS
+367 KLKDNGIVKV
-377 FDPETGDFKD
+377 FDPETGDYVEKS
-387 REIPNRGKG
+387 IPNRGTG
-396 YNSDVRKLN
+396 YSASVRKLDRVTT
-405 EIEYALQQSAD
+405 ALSRSSAVD
-416 TYVADKTANLLYH
+416 IAGKTANLLSD
-429 LKEADEK
+429 LKEADGDY
-436 QYKNLI
+436 YKKLV

-468 KNGLNLKSAPEVT
+468 QNGLNLKSAPAIT

-493 FQSDKALREGLGRV
+493 FQSEKALKAGLGKV
-507 FGNKDQ
+507 FGNQDQ
-513 AVVQQLEDVIQ
+513 AVIEQLEDVIQ
-524 NTLKNYKGAKGNTLL
+524 NTVKAYKGPKGNTVLSYADSIAL
-539 TNAES
+539 TDKA
-544 IDLRDP
+544 
-550 SGKSLGVVMPKYN
+550 GKPLGVVMPKYN
-563 PAELQTEFRQMR
+563 SADVQAEFQDMR
-575 ESKYKVNA
+575 NNIYNNNVDRYS
-583 DKYEKRKNVAK
+583 KRKK
-594 DMYYQG
+594 MSLDIDEDFKMY
-600 NRVYDANG
+600 D
-608 EYVYTGE
+608 